1 LRRETSSSILPDS
14 VASSSASTDRDISRS
29 SSTKA
34 RRTHGSSHTDVK
46 ISHQSSRTLL
56 PGDLVEISGVPA
68 IVMEE
73 AGPDRLFYKVLKQG
87 KEVYV
92 PRHDTKVLDT

>member
-1 LRRETSSSILPDS
+1 MPE
-14 VASSSASTDRDISRS
+14 
-29 SSTKA
+29 
-34 RRTHGSSHTDVK
+34 SSHTDVK

-56 PGDLVEISGVPA
+56 PGDLVEIAGVPA

-73 AGPDRLFYKVLKQG
+73 AGSDRLFFKVLKLG
-87 KEVYV
+87 KEVYI

>member
-1 LRRETSSSILPDS
+1 
-14 VASSSASTDRDISRS
+14 
-29 SSTKA
+29 
-34 RRTHGSSHTDVK
+34 
-46 ISHQSSRTLL
+46 
-56 PGDLVEISGVPA
+56 
-68 IVMEE
+68 MEE